1 MPWMYLRLFGIL
13 LLMAAVCL
21 ACIWLDIGAL
31 PAPYIYAFFWCGS
44 LFPLTLAM
52 FLWELDPFVNISIF
66 EMMGLALLS
75 GVVCVLFGTPVDNS
89 IISGYFAPVWGYVKD
104 SVLML
109 GVLILV
115 LVCTRKRMYGLG
127 GLALG
132 AAIGAGYALF
142 TMLMASIVDTPIV
155 ETPTG
160 LARDFSG
167 LTNAISASV
176 PMLFGNHALWFAPV
190 AGALGL
196 RMNGEKINIRHF
208 ADVRVILLILLGFAT
223 LMFGMDTMSGAVS
236 GLREVP
242 AFRQLFVAFTNPL
255 LGVLVGAA
263 LTAIIQSS
271 SASVG
276 ILQALAL
283 SGQVSYAAAI
293 PIIMGQNI
301 GTCVT
306 ALISSVGTSRNAKR
320 AAIVHLSFNVI
331 GTVIFVIIACCL
343 PLASWVEMLS
353 PGNLKLQIAIVH
365 ILFNVTTTAL
375 LLPAASWLEKLAC
388 LLIKGDGSTAEEMKL
403 RYFDARMLKTPPIAV
418 AQLFNEVQ
426 RMGGIAMGNFQR
438 AMECFNEWDAKKSE
452 ELARNEDV
460 LDYLNREITDSLV
473 EVKGL
478 DLSEKD
484 TKLVGSMFHVV
495 NDMERIGDHSQNI
508 MESAQLKNQDE
519 VKFSPKAVQ
528 ELESLS
534 NLVRAQM
541 QRSLDMFKAQVTDDT
556 LLGEVEGVEDEID
569 TTTEALRSHHM
580 DRLKNHKCSAKNGMI
595 YLDMLTNLE
604 RIGDH
609 AENIATSAKSATGI

>member
-1 MPWMYLRLFGIL
+1 MHL
-13 LLMAAVCL
+13 L
-21 ACIWLDIGAL
+21 
-31 PAPYIYAFFWCGS
+31 
-44 LFPLTLAM
+44 
-52 FLWELDPFVNISIF
+52 
-66 EMMGLALLS
+66 
-75 GVVCVLFGTPVDNS
+75 
-89 IISGYFAPVWGYVKD
+89 
-104 SVLML
+104 
-109 GVLILV
+109 
-115 LVCTRKRMYGLG
+115 
-127 GLALG
+127 
-132 AAIGAGYALF
+132 
-142 TMLMASIVDTPIV
+142 
-155 ETPTG
+155 
-160 LARDFSG
+160 
-167 LTNAISASV
+167 
-176 PMLFGNHALWFAPV
+176 
-190 AGALGL
+190 
-196 RMNGEKINIRHF
+196 
-208 ADVRVILLILLGFAT
+208 
-223 LMFGMDTMSGAVS
+223 
-236 GLREVP
+236 
-242 AFRQLFVAFTNPL
+242 
-255 LGVLVGAA
+255 
-263 LTAIIQSS
+263 
-271 SASVG
+271 
-276 ILQALAL
+276 
-283 SGQVSYAAAI
+283 
-293 PIIMGQNI
+293 
-301 GTCVT
+301 
-306 ALISSVGTSRNAKR
+306 
-320 AAIVHLSFNVI
+320 FNVI

-375 LLPAASWLEKLAC
+375 LLPAAS
-388 LLIKGDGSTAEEMKL
+388 LIIKDDGSTAEEMKL
-403 RYFDARMLKTPPIAV
+403 LYFDARMLKTPPIAV

-426 RMGGIAMGNFQR
+426 RMGSIAMGNFQR
-438 AMECFNEWDAKKSE
+438 AMECFNEWDEKKSE

-484 TKLVGSMFHVV
+484 TKLVGSLFHVV

>member
-1 MPWMYLRLFGIL
+1 MEFDVL
-13 LLMAAVCL
+13 
-21 ACIWLDIGAL
+21 
-31 PAPYIYAFFWCGS
+31 
-44 LFPLTLAM
+44 
-52 FLWELDPFVNISIF
+52 SIVQ
-66 EMMGLALLS
+66 M
-75 GVVCVLFGTPVDNS
+75 
-89 IISGYFAPVWGYVKD
+89 I
-104 SVLML
+104 
-109 GVLILV
+109 
-115 LVCTRKRMYGLG
+115 G
-127 GLALG
+127 GLALFIYG
-132 AAIGAGYALF
+132 MTTMGKGLERAAGSKLEKTLEKMTGNVFTALIMGMVV
-142 TMLMASIVDTPIV
+142 TMV
-155 ETPTG
+155 
-160 LARDFSG
+160 
-167 LTNAISASV
+167 
-176 PMLFGNHALWFAPV
+176 
-190 AGALGL
+190 
-196 RMNGEKINIRHF
+196 
-208 ADVRVILLILLGFAT
+208 
-223 LMFGMDTMSGAVS
+223 
-236 GLREVP
+236 
-242 AFRQLFVAFTNPL
+242 
-255 LGVLVGAA
+255 
-263 LTAIIQSS
+263 IQSS
-271 SASVG
+271 SATTVMVVGFVNAGIMTLKQSVGVILGANIGTTVTAQILRLSGGDGSGNLFMDLLKPKNLAYIIVLVGVIIMMLAKKRRTRDVADIFTGFGILFIGMNTMSGAMEPLRTWEGFQTAMASINNPILGVLIGAGITAVLQSSAASIG
-276 ILQALAL
+276 ILQTLVAQGLIGL
-283 SGQVSYAAAI
+283 DGAI
-293 PIIMGQNI
+293 FILFGQNI

-306 ALISSVGTSRNAKR
+306 ALLACAGTNSTAKR
-320 AAIVHLSFNVI
+320 AATVHLLFNVI

-473 EVKGL
+473 DVKGL

>member
-1 MPWMYLRLFGIL
+1 
-13 LLMAAVCL
+13 
-21 ACIWLDIGAL
+21 
-31 PAPYIYAFFWCGS
+31 
-44 LFPLTLAM
+44 
-52 FLWELDPFVNISIF
+52 
-66 EMMGLALLS
+66 
-75 GVVCVLFGTPVDNS
+75 
-89 IISGYFAPVWGYVKD
+89 
-104 SVLML
+104 
-109 GVLILV
+109 
-115 LVCTRKRMYGLG
+115 
-127 GLALG
+127 
-132 AAIGAGYALF
+132 
-142 TMLMASIVDTPIV
+142 
-155 ETPTG
+155 
-160 LARDFSG
+160 
-167 LTNAISASV
+167 
-176 PMLFGNHALWFAPV
+176 
-190 AGALGL
+190 
-196 RMNGEKINIRHF
+196 
-208 ADVRVILLILLGFAT
+208 
-223 LMFGMDTMSGAVS
+223 
-236 GLREVP
+236 
-242 AFRQLFVAFTNPL
+242 
-255 LGVLVGAA
+255 
-263 LTAIIQSS
+263 
-271 SASVG
+271 
-276 ILQALAL
+276 
-283 SGQVSYAAAI
+283 
-293 PIIMGQNI
+293 
-301 GTCVT
+301 
-306 ALISSVGTSRNAKR
+306 
-320 AAIVHLSFNVI
+320 
-331 GTVIFVIIACCL
+331 
-343 PLASWVEMLS
+343 MLS

-403 RYFDARMLKTPPIAV
+403 LYFDARMLKTPPIAV

-426 RMGGIAMGNFQR
+426 RMGSIAMGNFQR
-438 AMECFNEWDAKKSE
+438 AMECFNEWDEKKSE

-484 TKLVGSMFHVV
+484 TKLVGSLFHVV